1 MNYLAKQFDLKTMTH
16 SDTAVRYKID
26 NTPSTE
32 ETENL
37 KLLYENILLPLCEA
51 LPGQINVTNAFRC
64 HALNAKVGGKPA
76 SQHTTGKAADIEYY
90 ENDKENNPLLIAKIK
105 ELKLPIDQCIDE
117 YGRWIHV
124 SYNHGKNRG
133 QFLKL

>member
-64 HALNAKVGGKPA
+64 HALNAKVGE
-76 SQHTTGKAADIEYY
+76 I
-90 ENDKENNPLLIAKIK
+90 
-105 ELKLPIDQCIDE
+105 
-117 YGRWIHV
+117 GRAHV
-124 SYNHGKNRG
+124 
-133 QFLKL
+133 